1 MSTRALRPLL
11 FAALLAAACVQ
22 YQDFDSAGHL
32 RQQFAER
39 VGPELA
45 TGIEVPYEITPE
57 LRAALE
63 QRLRQ
68 APSERSKIN
77 EVLRFIFEDLDLGYS
92 LTPTRNAVQTYQSQK
107 GNCLSFVNLFVGVA
121 REQGL

>member
-1 MSTRALRPLL
+1 MSTRILRPPLL
-11 FAALLAAACVQ
+11 FAALAAAACLPACVQ

-32 RQQFAER
+32 RQQFTER
-39 VGPELA
+39 VGPDRS

-92 LTPTRNAVQTYQSQK
+92 LTPTRNAVQTWQTQ
-107 GNCLSFVNLFVGVA
+107 
-121 REQGL
+121 